1 MTLCA
6 LVAPQV
12 ASEATGVGHVLN
24 NKGGIAVA
32 VEYWDTS
39 LGFVCFSFPLPL
51 HAYNVLHS
59 LACPNSFFPRP
70 EREYP

>member
-1 MTLCA
+1 VTLCA

-39 LGFVCFSFPLPL
+39 FGFVCLLVPAPSSRIPCATFYSLSELLF
-51 HAYNVLHS
+51 HS
-59 LACPNSFFPRP
+59 P
-70 EREYP
+70 